1 VTAPLGPS
9 ERVELVEE
17 ESVAPGGAVMVT
29 WLVRHN
35 DGWVRA
41 GSYPAAQ
48 SESLERGSR
57 VVWRRRVTLELPRGT
72 ALERV
77 ESRPAPNQRTALD
90 YLTGSARGASRRTSR
105 RSYVVGPGGALLPA
119 L

>member
-1 VTAPLGPS
+1 MTAPPGPS

-29 WLVRHN
+29 WLVQYN

-41 GSYPAAQ
+41 RSHPAAQ
-48 SESLERGSR
+48 SEPLERGSR
-57 VVWRRRVTLELPRGT
+57 VVWRTRVTLSLPRGT

-77 ESRPAPNQRTALD
+77 ESRPAPNERTALD
-90 YLTGSARGASRRTSR
+90 YLTGSARGASRRTTR

-119 L
+119 S

>member
-17 ESVAPGGAVMVT
+17 ESVAPGGAVTVT

-41 GSYPAAQ
+41 RSHPDAR
-48 SESLERGSR
+48 SEPLERGSR
-57 VVWRRRVTLELPRGT
+57 VVWRTRVTLALPRGT

-77 ESRPAPNQRTALD
+77 ESRPAPNQRSALD
-90 YLTGSARGASRRTSR
+90 YLTGSARGASRRTAR
-105 RSYVVGPGGALLPA
+105 RCYVVGPGGALLPRV
-119 L
+119 

>member
-1 VTAPLGPS
+1 MTAPLGPS

-29 WLVRHN
+29 WLVQHN

-41 GSYPAAQ
+41 RSHPAAR
-48 SESLERGSR
+48 SEPLERGSR
-57 VVWRRRVTLELPRGT
+57 VVWRTRVTLSLPRGT
-72 ALERV
+72 GLERV
-77 ESRPAPNQRTALD
+77 ECRPAPNQRTALD
-90 YLTGSARGASRRTSR
+90 YLTGSARGASRRTTR

-119 L
+119 P